1 MFSDFV
7 MELMDATSGLSGT
20 DELMAFLKI
29 YLDHLVLGVLGT
41 MSVIMVAL
49 VLERY
54 FYFWFVKLDK
64 FEHIELLQT
73 ALTRNLTAIS
83 TVAANAP
90 YIGLLGTVIGILITF
105 NDMGQAGRID
115 VNEIMVGLAMALK
128 ATAAGLV
135 VAIPAIVFYNG
146 LMRKVD
152 VLVARWKALQDIRT
166 A

>member
-1 MFSDFV
+1 

>member
-1 MFSDFV
+1 
-7 MELMDATSGLSGT
+7 MELIDATSGFMGT

-29 YLDHLVLGVLGT
+29 YLDHLVLGVLGF
-41 MSVIMVAL
+41 MSFIMIAF

-54 FYFWFVKLDK
+54 FYFWFVSLEK
-64 FEHIELLQT
+64 FEHIELLQA

-90 YIGLLGTVIGILITF
+90 YIGLLGTVVGILITF

-135 VAIPAIVFYNG
+135 VAIPAIIFYNG

-152 VLVARWKALQDIRT
+152 VLVARWKALQDMR
-166 A
+166 AA

>member
-1 MFSDFV
+1 
-7 MELMDATSGLSGT
+7 MDATSGLSGT

>member
-1 MFSDFV
+1 
-7 MELMDATSGLSGT
+7 
-20 DELMAFLKI
+20 MAFLKI